1 MPSILFENSVM
12 WTTENVLVEV
22 FLNLEEEEMYTR
34 KAVNNVDSTHVSVLT
49 AMLTKIVM
57 KKELRTNG
65 PYR

>member
-1 MPSILFENSVM
+1 M

-34 KAVNNVDSTHVSVLT
+34 KAVNNAESTHVSVLT
-49 AMLTKIVM
+49 VTVTRKIVM